1 MALYLKI
8 KSDGSL
14 ILGMQEETQTSK
26 KSTEQLVYQGK
37 YHKYIAHIHVTPSF
51 NLIVNKII
59 DPDEHI
65 DDPTELLHK
74 S

>member
-1 MALYLKI
+1 
-8 KSDGSL
+8 
-14 ILGMQEETQTSK
+14 MQEETQTSE

-37 YHKYIAHIHVTPSF
+37 YHKYIVHIHATPSF

-65 DDPTELLHK
+65 DDPTEFKYYTNHEFD
-74 S
+74 